1 MGSPSLDRFANWPRL
16 ADRREAALRWL
27 SWRWRGVSRPE
38 GEVAGARG
46 AAGSPRSHAPPGSA
60 VGAMQLL
67 EPEVHDV
74 AKAVWP
80 RLPG

>member
-1 MGSPSLDRFANWPRL
+1 MGSPGLDRFAHWPRPAEAGGRPAL
-16 ADRREAALRWL
+16 ALMALAGRIEAGG
-27 SWRWRGVSRPE
+27 RGGRSLW
-38 GEVAGARG
+38 
-46 AAGSPRSHAPPGSA
+46 AAASARSHAPPGSA
-60 VGAMQLL
+60 VGAMQLW